1 LMSAGALVSV
11 SGSNESG
18 VLGTARLSYAMSID
32 GLFPRAFAK
41 VHTKYGTPY
50 MALLIQA
57 VIALGLSF
65 FSSLPD
71 LISFSVFNLAFSFL
85 LVSLSLAALRRK
97 RKKELR
103 GERVLPWLG
112 VAICLYLIYYTSL
125 LDKIFGAVLI
135 VLGIPLYV
143 YFSPKV
149 DIQHLKQFWTSES
162 TIVEYNLER
171 ENLFLANLMRMVRRI
186 IRKRRTRKQTAIN

>member
-1 LMSAGALVSV
+1 
-11 SGSNESG
+11 
-18 VLGTARLSYAMSID
+18 
-32 GLFPRAFAK
+32 
-41 VHTKYGTPY
+41 

-57 VIALGLSF
+57 IIALGLSF

-71 LISFSVFNLAFSFL
+71 LISFSVFNLGFSFL
-85 LVSLSLAALRRK
+85 LVSLSLAALHRK

-125 LDKIFGAVLI
+125 LDKIFGAALI
-135 VLGIPLYV
+135 LLGIPLYV

-149 DIQHLKQFWTSES
+149 DIHDLKQFWTSES
-162 TIVEYNLER
+162 TIVEHNLER
-171 ENLFLANLMRMVRRI
+171 ENVFLANWMRIGRRI
-186 IRKRRTRKQTAIN
+186 IRKRRTRKQTPLS